1 MDQAYGKRI
10 RVGLAGFGMSGKI
23 FHAPFI
29 YASQQFELRKVYER
43 TSDHSRQE
51 YPDIEIVRSFEK
63 LLADDIDLVVI
74 STPNQYH
81 VPMAVSAMQAGKH
94 VIVEKPAAATSKEAA
109 ELCRIAA
116 DKKVI
121 LSIYQN
127 RRLDG
132 DFLTVKKLIN
142 EDRLGEIV
150 DYECHFD
157 RFVEGKSKK
166 SWKREGGKGIDL
178 LYDIGIHMIDQAY
191 VLFGMPYE
199 VYADLR
205 KQRKDSSGIDNFE
218 IHLYYTDKRI
228 ILSAGELVVESGP
241 HFMVHGRKATFIKY
255 GQDIQECRLLN
266 GKRPGT
272 ADWGQDEENSFGTVY
287 TMLQGKILQEKIPT
301 ETGNYG
307 EYYDNIY
314 RAIAYGE
321 KLLVKPEE
329 SVDVLRIVEA
339 IQKSNEEKRRINL

>member
-132 DFLTVKKLIN
+132 DFL
-142 EDRLGEIV
+142 R
-150 DYECHFD
+150 
-157 RFVEGKSKK
+157 
-166 SWKREGGKGIDL
+166 
-178 LYDIGIHMIDQAY
+178 
-191 VLFGMPYE
+191 
-199 VYADLR
+199 
-205 KQRKDSSGIDNFE
+205 
-218 IHLYYTDKRI
+218 
-228 ILSAGELVVESGP
+228 
-241 HFMVHGRKATFIKY
+241 
-255 GQDIQECRLLN
+255 
-266 GKRPGT
+266 
-272 ADWGQDEENSFGTVY
+272 
-287 TMLQGKILQEKIPT
+287 
-301 ETGNYG
+301 
-307 EYYDNIY
+307 
-314 RAIAYGE
+314 
-321 KLLVKPEE
+321 
-329 SVDVLRIVEA
+329 
-339 IQKSNEEKRRINL
+339 